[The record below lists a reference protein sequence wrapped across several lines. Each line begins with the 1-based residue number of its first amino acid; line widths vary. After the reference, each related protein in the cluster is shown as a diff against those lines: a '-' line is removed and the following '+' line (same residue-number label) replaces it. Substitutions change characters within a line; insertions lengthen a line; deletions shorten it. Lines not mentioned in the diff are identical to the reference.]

1 MTTSKPQARRG
12 RPPKVAR
19 SFDDTREALLHCGM
33 EVLTEQ
39 GFAATGIDAVLK
51 RVRVPKGSFYHYFD
65 SKEAFVQEVLQRYAA
80 YFARKLDR
88 WLLDESVLPLQR
100 LSNFVEDAKAGMAR
114 HQFRRGCLVGNLGQE
129 ITALPASFRQTLED
143 VLLDWQVRL
152 ANCLTEAVRL
162 GQLRQGSD
170 CDALAAYF
178 WIGWEGA
185 VLRAKLVQDAQPLD
199 TFATGFLNGM
209 AR

>member
-1 MTTSKPQARRG
+1 MTTSKPHARRG

-19 SFDDTREALLHCGM
+19 SFDDTREALLLCGM

-65 SKEAFVQEVLQRYAA
+65 SKEAFVQQVLQRYAA

-129 ITALPASFRQTLED
+129 ITALPTSFRQTLED

-170 CDALAAYF
+170 SDALAAYF